1 MAIDNNGNTYEN
13 RTLQFRGLAYGDSNV
28 SLTAIIN
35 GNVVFSG
42 ELPTINSPLPIP
54 PVDRTNAGLL
64 FSLPDSPLFPT
75 NQAGSYT
82 VSITVSGGYGAI
94 FTGIYN
100 NYVRHGTIT
109 DQPVAVQPVA
119 VLANS
124 SIEGT
129 TLTIGS
135 IISGSV
141 AIGQLV
147 GLSNQYSPLSVIVA
161 GSGLTWTVKTS
172 QTISD
177 TNMLTYDVGM
187 THGTATDF
195 TEVFHGSGSGISDV
209 IIDGVAQAIES
220 QYTQYGPIIVPSG
233 STLAYNLKIGYGDPA
248 IS

>member
-1 MAIDNNGNTYEN
+1 MAIDSNGKNYEN
-13 RTLQFRGLAYGDSNV
+13 RTLQFRGLAYGDSTV

-42 ELPTINSPLPIP
+42 ELPTINSSLPIP
-54 PVDRTNAGLL
+54 PVDDTNAGLL

-75 NQAGSYT
+75 NQTASYT

-100 NYVRHGTIT
+100 NYVGKWKST
-109 DQPVAVQPVA
+109 DQPAA

-124 SIEGT
+124 SIDGT

-141 AIGQLV
+141 AIGQVLDV
-147 GLSNQYSPLSVIVA
+147 SHDFGKLPLRITA
-161 GSGLTWTVKTS
+161 GSGLTWTVNDS

-177 TNMLTYDVGM
+177 TNIRTYGVEI

-195 TEVFHGSGSGISDV
+195 TEVYSGSGISDV
-209 IIDGVAQAIES
+209 IIDGVAQAIIPPI
-220 QYTQYGPIIVPSG
+220 TRYGPIIVPSG
-233 STLAYNLKIGYGDPA
+233 STLAYNLKIGYGNPA